1 MSINEHFCVI
11 RIINEQLFR
20 EVAVHFLLFVCYSY
34 HKKNEQLFR
43 EVAVHFPKLLNP
55 IICVLFVS

>member
-20 EVAVHFLLFVCYSY
+20 EVAVHFLLLLFVCVIRII
-34 HKKNEQLFR
+34 KNEQLFR
-43 EVAVHFPKLLNP
+43 EVAVHFL
-55 IICVLFVS
+55 

>member
-20 EVAVHFLLFVCYSY
+20 EVAVHFFLLLLFVCVIRII
-34 HKKNEQLFR
+34 KNEQLFR
-43 EVAVHFPKLLNP
+43 EVAVHFL
-55 IICVLFVS
+55 